1 MENKIPKRYGVASVI
16 LTVKTERSFAQ
27 TSTKNAVIGK
37 PSRRFLPPHFEIVI
51 FHV

>member
-1 MENKIPKRYGVASVI
+1 MENKIPKTYGVASVI

-37 PSRRFLPPHFEIVI
+37 TDSARILNNVFR
-51 FHV
+51 